1 LALLQF
7 NRTTISLI
15 VIPPGANPLFET
27 QDPNHS
33 SKGEKA
39 MKHARILTVIAI
51 LALALALLPNQTQEA
66 NAESQ
71 FLGNIWGSGT
81 EPLNFGQYWNQVT
94 PENSGKWASVEPS
107 RDQMSW
113 NWLDSAYNYAKSNGM
128 PFKEHTFVWGHSS
141 GQPDWVC
148 SLSESEQ
155 RAEVEGFMQSVCS
168 RYSNID
174 YIDVVNEPLHD
185 QPCYKN
191 ALGGDG
197 STGWDWVIW
206 SYEKARQYCGSS
218 KLLLNDYGILNS
230 SSNTSQYITIINL
243 LKSRG
248 LIDGV
253 GAQGHGLESTSNS
266 TIQSNLNTL
275 AGTGLPIF
283 ISEYDVDRADDNQQ
297 LQIYQQQF
305 PIFWEHSAVQGVTLW
320 GYIEGEIWKSNAY
333 LIHSDGSERPA
344 MTWLMQYVNGP
355 IPTQIPPTNVPPTG
369 VPPTGVPPTSIPPTT
384 QPGACSVDYNVQN
397 QWGGGATVNVIV
409 NSGSSTPINGWTLT
423 WTFPGNQQITN
434 LWNGTY
440 SQSGSS
446 VSVSNASWNPT
457 IPANGSVG
465 FGFNM
470 SFSGSNDVPT
480 DFALNGVACNGGPS
494 PTQVPPTSVPPTSV
508 PPTSQPGTC
517 SVDYV
522 VQNQWGEGATIG
534 VAIQN
539 NGGTING
546 WTLTWTFPGNQQ
558 ITSLWNGTYSQSG
571 SSVSVSNA
579 SWNST
584 IPSNGSVSFGFNLF
598 HSGSNG
604 VPTDFALNGTLCQ

>member
-1 LALLQF
+1 
-7 NRTTISLI
+7 
-15 VIPPGANPLFET
+15 
-27 QDPNHS
+27 
-33 SKGEKA
+33 
-39 MKHARILTVIAI
+39 VIAI
-51 LALALALLPNQTQEA
+51 LALALALLPNRAQEA

-71 FLGNIWGSGT
+71 FLGNIWGSGS
-81 EPLNFGQYWNQVT
+81 EPLNFGQYWDQVT

-113 NWLDSAYNYAKSNGM
+113 NWLQSAYDYAKGNGM

-155 RAEVEGFMQSVCS
+155 RAEVEEFMESVCS
-168 RYSNID
+168 RFPDID

-206 SYEKARQYCGSS
+206 SYEKARQYCGNAQ
-218 KLLLNDYGILNS
+218 LHLNDYGILNS

-243 LKSRG
+243 LQSRG

-253 GAQGHGLESTSNS
+253 GAQGHGLESTPAS
-266 TIQSNLNTL
+266 TIQSNLDTL

-297 LQIYQQQF
+297 LQIYQEQI
-305 PIFWEHSAVQGVTLW
+305 PIFWEHPAVEGVTLW
-320 GYIEGEIWKSNAY
+320 GYVEGEIWKSNAY

-344 MTWLMQYVNGP
+344 MTWLQEYVNGP
-355 IPTQIPPTNVPPTG
+355 RPTQVPPTN
-369 VPPTGVPPTSIPPTT
+369 VPPTSIPPTGVPPT
-384 QPGACSVDYNVQN
+384 QVPPTSIPPTSQPGSCSVDYDIQN
-397 QWGGGATVNVIV
+397 EWGGGATVNVTV
-409 NSGSSTPINGWTLT
+409 NSGSPTPIDGWTLT
-423 WTFPGNQQITN
+423 WTFPGDQQITN

-440 SQSGSS
+440 SQSGAS

-470 SFSGSNDVPT
+470 AFSGSNGVPT
-480 DFALNGVACNGGPS
+480 DFALNGVACGGGPN
-494 PTQVPPTSVPPTSV
+494 PTQVPPTGVPPTGVPPTSVPPTSV
-508 PPTSQPGTC
+508 PPTSIPPTSQPGTC
-517 SVDYV
+517 AVDYV
-522 VQNQWGEGATIG
+522 VQNEWGSGATVG
-534 VAIQN
+534 VTIQN
-539 NGGTING
+539 NGSPIDG
-546 WTLTWTFPGNQQ
+546 WTLEWTFPGDQQ
-558 ITSLWNGTYSQSG
+558 ITNLWGGSYDQNGA
-571 SSVSVSNA
+571 SVSVSSA
-579 SWNST
+579 SWNAV
-584 IPSNGSVSFGFNLF
+584 IPSNGSTSFGFNMAF
-598 HSGSNG
+598 SGSNG
-604 VPTDFALNGTLCQ
+604 APTEFALNGTLCQ